1 MLINDKIIY
10 KIDKYINGFDII
22 YWINLDRSNDRRNNM
37 LKMLSYLP
45 IRNIRITAIDG
56 KNSTD
61 DMIYNNIITTNYNG
75 SKTEF
80 ACLLSHLNTIRLFSE
95 SDYNVALI
103 LEDDMTLEF
112 AKYWIKDIKSIINE
126 APSDW
131 DIIMLSY
138 ITHQSKSF
146 IENYTYNNINIWGTG
161 AYLINKKGSIN
172 LMNKILENNKFNLH
186 GMTPTADDFIYN
198 NIITYT
204 YKYPYFTYS
213 DDNDSIIHNS
223 HLHLHQVSK
232 LNRIAELE
240 ELYKQSDEFMN
251 ILNVNKYNKYTVIF
265 LSIIFISIIIIGI
278 QTLA

>member
-95 SDYNVALI
+95 SDYNIALI

-112 AKYWIKDIKSIINE
+112 AKYWIKDIKSIIE
-126 APSDW
+126 
-131 DIIMLSY
+131 
-138 ITHQSKSF
+138 
-146 IENYTYNNINIWGTG
+146 
-161 AYLINKKGSIN
+161 
-172 LMNKILENNKFNLH
+172 
-186 GMTPTADDFIYN
+186 
-198 NIITYT
+198 
-204 YKYPYFTYS
+204 YKYVYPTKE
-213 DDNDSIIHNS
+213 N
-223 HLHLHQVSK
+223 
-232 LNRIAELE
+232 
-240 ELYKQSDEFMN
+240 
-251 ILNVNKYNKYTVIF
+251 TC
-265 LSIIFISIIIIGI
+265 
-278 QTLA
+278 